1 MTAKGPIPLV
11 DLQAQFAVLKGS
23 IEKRLKKVLDDGHFV
38 LGPEVAELEQALAKL
53 TGARHAIAVA
63 SGTDALQLPLMA
75 DGIGPGDA
83 VFVPSLTF
91 VATAEVVTLLG
102 ATPVFVDV
110 EADSLNMDPAQL
122 EVQVEAIT
130 REGKLRPRAVIPVD
144 LFGRPADY
152 PSLYKFAERSGLL
165 VVADAAQSL
174 GASRGETQV
183 GALAPVSATSFYPS
197 KALGGYGDGGCVFA
211 EDDELADTIRS
222 IHRHGYEI
230 GGPDIV
236 NIGINSRLDTMQAA
250 ILLAKLE
257 VFQDELEA
265 RRRIVNAYNKALEGY
280 VDVPAPYADGEAA
293 WSVYCIQSD
302 RRDRLRVALGALGI
316 ACVAYYATPI
326 YLQPAYLAY
335 GGGEG
340 SLPVTERAAKRLL
353 ALPMH
358 AYLDEASQ
366 QRVCS
371 AIIGALD

>member
-11 DLQAQFAVLKGS
+11 DLDAQLAVLRGR
-23 IEKRLKKVLDDGHFV
+23 IEKRLKQVLDQGQFI
-38 LGPEVAELEQALAKL
+38 LGPEVAEFEQALAEL

-63 SGTDALQLPLMA
+63 SGTDALQLALMA
-75 DGIGPGDA
+75 GAIGPGDA
-83 VFVPSLTF
+83 VFMPSLTF
-91 VATAEVVTLLG
+91 VATAEVVAVLG

-110 EADSLNMDPAQL
+110 EPDTLNMDPAHL
-122 EVQVEAIT
+122 ETQAERTAS
-130 REGKLRPRAVIPVD
+130 EGKLRPRAVIPVD

-152 PSLYKFAERSGLL
+152 PSIMEFAERTGML

-174 GASRGETQV
+174 GASLGNTQV
-183 GALAPVSATSFYPS
+183 GALAPLSATSFYPS
-197 KALGGYGDGGCVFA
+197 KTLGGYGDGGCVFA
-211 EDDELADTIRS
+211 LDDETADTIKS
-222 IHRHGYEI
+222 IHRHGYEL

-257 VFQDELEA
+257 VFQDELVA
-265 RRRIVNAYNKALEGY
+265 RRRIAKAYNELLLGHVE
-280 VDVPAPYADGEAA
+280 VPAPYPSGEAA

-302 RRDRLRVALGALGI
+302 HRDMLREALGAQQI
-316 ACVAYYATPI
+316 ASFAYYATPTH
-326 YLQPAYLAY
+326 LQPAYRAY
-335 GGGEG
+335 GEGEG
-340 SLPVTERAAKRLL
+340 SLPATERAAKRLL

-358 AYLDEASQ
+358 AYLDEATQ